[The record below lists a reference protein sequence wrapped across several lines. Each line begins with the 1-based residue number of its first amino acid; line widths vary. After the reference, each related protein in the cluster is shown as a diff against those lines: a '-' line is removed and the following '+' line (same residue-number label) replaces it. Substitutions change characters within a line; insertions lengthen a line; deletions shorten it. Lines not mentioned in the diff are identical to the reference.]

1 MRSKTGLRT
10 LLLAAGIMLA
20 PSVAFA
26 QKGVDLPADPIIPL
40 PLYHPRAD
48 VVGGWYTG
56 LEFVIYR
63 QTNPIPRQLLA
74 VRGLVDVDGAITG
87 DLNGVVVNTDT
98 DVPFIIRGPIV
109 PGNFLGS
116 QTPAL
121 FSDDLKGQESY
132 QPGYK
137 ISVGYRFD
145 SGSALEVNW
154 THLASAVYSGNASL
168 IPTNY
173 ANLAGGGGFLADTF
187 LFAPFFNL
195 PPEFAGPAQKT
206 AIGNPNSA
214 YGIFNGASNMSIAF
228 TQRYDEANIMGR
240 VQFFQDE
247 CLRCYGLAGGRFA
260 WIWERFAWRTTSV
273 TFDGLSGPQ
282 DVATYTNIVSNR
294 MYGPFVGWGFER
306 YLCYG
311 FAAGLETQAACLMDV
326 VKERARLERGDKNIA
341 LKKSVTNFAVVPE
354 VSANA
359 QLYWYP
365 IEGVQVRAGYNFNAF
380 FNTVAATDLVDFE
393 ARTFDPNWSNRAVR
407 FLDGFNAGIGFI
419 F

>member
-1 MRSKTGLRT
+1 MRSKTGLGA
-10 LLLAAGIMLA
+10 LLLAAGVTLA

-56 LEFVIYR
+56 MEFVIYR
-63 QTNPIPRQLLA
+63 QTNPIPNQLLA
-74 VRGLVDVDGAITG
+74 VRGFVDVDGAITG
-87 DLNGVVVNTDT
+87 DLNGTVVNTDT

-121 FSDDLKGQESY
+121 FADDLKGQQSF

-137 ISVGYRFD
+137 ISLGYRFD

-154 THLASAVYSGNASL
+154 THLASATYSGNASL
-168 IPTNY
+168 IPPNY
-173 ANLAGGGGFLADTF
+173 ANLAGGGGLLADTY

-195 PPEFAGPAQKT
+195 PPEFAGPQQKA
-206 AIGNPNSA
+206 AIGNPGSM
-214 YGIFNGASNMSIAF
+214 YGIFNGATNMSIAF

-240 VQFFQDE
+240 VQLFQDE

-260 WIWERFAWRTTSV
+260 WIWERFAWRTVSS

-294 MYGPFVGWGFER
+294 MYGPFIGAGFER

-311 FAAGLETQAACLMDV
+311 FAMGLETQAAALMDV
-326 VKERARLERGDKNIA
+326 VKERARLERGDKAIA
-341 LKKSVTNFAVVPE
+341 LKKSVTNFSVVPE
-354 VSANA
+354 ISANA

-380 FNTVAATDLVDFE
+380 FNTIAATDLVDFE

-407 FLDGFNAGIGFI
+407 FLDGFNAGVGFI

>member
-1 MRSKTGLRT
+1 MRSKTGLSA
-10 LLLAAGIMLA
+10 LLLATGVALA
-20 PSVAFA
+20 PSSAFA
-26 QKGVDLPADPIIPL
+26 QRGVDLPADPVVPL

-48 VVGGWYTG
+48 VVGGWYTA

-63 QTNPIPRQLLA
+63 QTNPIQNQLIA
-74 VRGLVDVDGAITG
+74 VRGFVDVDGAITG
-87 DLNGVVVNTDT
+87 DLNGTVVNTDT
-98 DVPFIIRGPIV
+98 DIPFIIRGPLV
-109 PGNFLGS
+109 PGNFLGT

-121 FSDDLKGQESY
+121 FTDDLKGQESF
-132 QPGYK
+132 QPGFK
-137 ISVGYRFD
+137 ISLGYRFD
-145 SGSALEVNW
+145 SGSALEFNW
-154 THLASAVYSGNASL
+154 TQLASATYAGNASL
-168 IPTNY
+168 IPPNY
-173 ANLAGGGGFLADTF
+173 ANLAAGGGLLADTY

-195 PPEFAGPAQKT
+195 PPEFAGPAQKA
-206 AIGNPNSA
+206 AIGNPFSM
-214 YGIFNGASNMSIAF
+214 YGIFNGANNMSIDF
-228 TQRYDEANIMGR
+228 TQRYQEANILGR
-240 VQFFQDE
+240 VQYFQDE

-260 WIWERFAWRTTSV
+260 WIWERFRLRAVSA

-282 DVATYTNIVSNR
+282 DVAWYSNIVSNR
-294 MYGPFVGWGFER
+294 MYGPFVGAGFER

-311 FAAGLETQAACLMDV
+311 FALGLETQAACLMDV
-326 VKERARLERGDKNIA
+326 VKERARLERGDKAIA

-365 IEGVQVRAGYNFNAF
+365 VEGVQIRAGYNFNAF
-380 FNTVAATDLVDFE
+380 FNTIAAQDPIDFD

>member
-10 LLLAAGIMLA
+10 LLLAAGVTLA

-56 LEFVIYR
+56 MEFVIYR
-63 QTNPIPRQLLA
+63 QTNPIPNQLLA
-74 VRGLVDVDGAITG
+74 VRGFVDVDGAITG
-87 DLNGVVVNTDT
+87 DLNGTVVNTDT

-121 FSDDLKGQESY
+121 FADDLKGQQSF

-137 ISVGYRFD
+137 ISLGYRFD

-154 THLASAVYSGNASL
+154 THLASATYSGNASL

-173 ANLAGGGGFLADTF
+173 ANLAGGGGLLADTY

-195 PPEFAGPAQKT
+195 PPEFAGPAQKA
-206 AIGNPNSA
+206 AIGNPLSM
-214 YGIFNGASNMSIAF
+214 YGIFNGANNMSIAF

-260 WIWERFAWRTTSV
+260 WIWERFAWRTVSA

-294 MYGPFVGWGFER
+294 MYGPFIGAGFER

-311 FAAGLETQAACLMDV
+311 FAMGLETQGALLMDV

-341 LKKSVTNFAVVPE
+341 LKKSVTNFSVVPE

-380 FNTVAATDLVDFE
+380 FNTIAATDLVDFE

-407 FLDGFNAGIGFI
+407 FLDGFNAGVGFI